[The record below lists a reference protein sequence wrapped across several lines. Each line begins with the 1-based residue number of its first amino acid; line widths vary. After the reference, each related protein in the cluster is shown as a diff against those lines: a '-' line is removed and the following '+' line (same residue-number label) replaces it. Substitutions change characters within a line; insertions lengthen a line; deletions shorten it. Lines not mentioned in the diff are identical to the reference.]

1 MFKKKKI
8 RESCFPEPLGNP
20 TTELGLFAYASK
32 TLSSQRSAQKASFLC
47 LLWHNFQWFLGDCL
61 AFGLLVAFTLLLA
74 RRLQL
79 HEALLS
85 PEHRS
90 HSRGSFSVPSLKQ
103 ESWTFTS
110 VYPKIIGFFFFFAY
124 ISINKLPS
132 SCQHH
137 STDAYFSFCKLNL
150 STGEDSWFPCGS
162 TSVEISRTEDNLYF
176 APALRTLKDLCPAFI
191 YCLEQIKPGFVLSK
205 CFILGAEGKVWVLP
219 SDRSVDWVADVGSCS
234 LIWPWEHWR
243 CAVPHRTTL
252 PTPLGK
258 AAGPWKIFTGV

>member
-74 RRLQL
+74 RRLQP

-90 HSRGSFSVPSLKQ
+90 HSRGSFSVPLLKQ

-110 VYPKIIGFFFFFAY
+110 VYPKIIGFFFFSLHILA
-124 ISINKLPS
+124 
-132 SCQHH
+132 
-137 STDAYFSFCKLNL
+137 
-150 STGEDSWFPCGS
+150 S
-162 TSVEISRTEDNLYF
+162 TSFPPAASTTAQMPIS
-176 APALRTLKDLCPAFI
+176 DLQA
-191 YCLEQIKPGFVLSK
+191 KPQYRGGQLVSL
-205 CFILGAEGKVWVLP
+205 WVHI
-219 SDRSVDWVADVGSCS
+219 RGN
-234 LIWPWEHWR
+234 
-243 CAVPHRTTL
+243 
-252 PTPLGK
+252 
-258 AAGPWKIFTGV
+258 